1 MQPAP
6 LSRRLVAEFIRTAML
21 LAAIVG
27 SGIAAERLSPHE
39 TGLELLENA
48 VATAAALVAIIMALG
63 PVSGAHLNPLI
74 TAADAVLGGLTA
86 AAAASYVVAQF
97 AGAVVGAFAA
107 NLMFSLP
114 AVEISTKPRFGP
126 GLWFAEGVA
135 TFGLVLV
142 VFSLTRTGRSS
153 LAAPAVGLYIGA
165 AYWFT
170 ASTSFANP
178 AVTIARTLTNTF
190 AGIAPGSV
198 IPFVLAQL
206 VGAGVAIA
214 TVRQLYPRS

>member
-1 MQPAP
+1 
-6 LSRRLVAEFIRTAML
+6 ML

-39 TGLELLENA
+39 AGLELLENA
-48 VATAAALVAIIMALG
+48 VATAAALGRHHRG
-63 PVSGAHLNPLI
+63 PWPPFQGAHLNPSDHRRRRG
-74 TAADAVLGGLTA
+74 AWRPDRRRGF
-86 AAAASYVVAQF
+86 ASYVVAQF

-142 VFSLTRTGRSS
+142 VFH
-153 LAAPAVGLYIGA
+153 
-165 AYWFT
+165 
-170 ASTSFANP
+170 
-178 AVTIARTLTNTF
+178 
-190 AGIAPGSV
+190 
-198 IPFVLAQL
+198 
-206 VGAGVAIA
+206 
-214 TVRQLYPRS
+214 